1 MKIEISLK
9 EGVYEK
15 LTEFANLKH
24 MSAEKIIARLVEKF
38 APVTHTMTVE
48 ELALGYVSS
57 GEENLDWANL

>member
-1 MKIEISLK
+1 M
-9 EGVYEK
+9 YEK

-24 MSAEKIIARLVEKF
+24 MPVEKIIARLVEKF

>member
-24 MSAEKIIARLVEKF
+24 MPVEKIIVRLVEKF